1 MALEHYKAEIR
12 AWQSALQ
19 ANDTGDFR
27 GALRLFEPISDGSK
41 ILVNVALI
49 HDRLGERAE
58 AVDNFSKAIEL
69 DKYLAIGYFQR
80 GVCYFKSEQ
89 YPEAVQDFSEA
100 EVTMRTNNEI
110 NYGNLGLNYKLRL
123 QEILFNKWLALS
135 RMGKERE
142 SSVVLQAIREA
153 SLLPELEA
161 MVRSAAKNPAEG
173 TPCSLPVGTLFRP
186 PASKMQMLNAASQSL
201 ATTPIT
207 HPRPTSIVPSL
218 GTTSSSATPHTAA
231 QITRSPS
238 SVPSLSTVS
247 GKDMGNVPAQ
257 TARSAPR
264 APSPRREST
273 CTESTLMPSVTSRM
287 GGYQRYRKHKSSAA
301 SSYKSPSSD
310 DLPDMSTVVHVPKR
324 LELNR
329 VVGADL
335 MKPMNDIQGIPCAGV
350 RISHGILSGLMAWRF
365 VVRLGGADSPAVVA
379 NFILD
384 TGSKDTYVP
393 PVVLDALGYRGKLN
407 PGAEVTLRLQGVKTK
422 CIVAHP
428 EDAGRLGISFTTAGS
443 LTYYFD
449 EGLTAPVLYD
459 GSGERPANV
468 PRTIMPRRPWL
479 VVLRFKFCAMV
490 RGVFR

>member
-19 ANDTGDFR
+19 ANDMGDLR
-27 GALRLFEPISDGSK
+27 SALRLFEPISDGSK

-58 AVDNFSKAIEL
+58 AIDNFSKAIEL
-69 DKYLAIGYFQR
+69 DKYLSIGYFQR
-80 GVCYFKSEQ
+80 GVCYFQGEQ

-142 SSVVLQAIREA
+142 SGVALQAIQEA
-153 SLLPELEA
+153 SPLPGLEA
-161 MVRSAAKNPAEG
+161 MIRSAAKNAAET
-173 TPCSLPVGTLFRP
+173 TPCSVPVGALFRP

-201 ATTPIT
+201 DSTPTTPP
-207 HPRPTSIVPSL
+207 HPASVVPTKSL
-218 GTTSSSATPHTAA
+218 GTASGNATPHTAA
-231 QITRSPS
+231 QTTRSPS
-238 SVPSLSTVS
+238 SVPSMSTVP
-247 GKDMGNVPAQ
+247 GKNMCHAAAQ
-257 TARSAPR
+257 TAHSAPR

-287 GGYQRYRKHKSSAA
+287 GGYQRHGKHKSSSA
-301 SSYKSPSSD
+301 SSYTSPSSD
-310 DLPDMSTVVHVPKR
+310 ELPDMSTVVHVPKR

-335 MKPMNDIQGIPCAGV
+335 VKPMNDIHGIPCAGV

-393 PVVLDALGYRGKLN
+393 PIVLDALGHRGRLN

-449 EGLTAPVLYD
+449 EGLTAPVLY
-459 GSGERPANV
+459 GAYISIESL
-468 PRTIMPRRPWL
+468 THT
-479 VVLRFKFCAMV
+479 
-490 RGVFR
+490 